1 MWMRHEICTS
11 LQKYKVKLIHNNVL
25 EKTIENLGKGV
36 DEKFVHPEHLLVK
49 QV

>member
-1 MWMRHEICTS
+1 MWMRNKICTS
-11 LQKYKVKLIHNNVL
+11 LRKCKVKLMHNNVL
-25 EKTIENLGKGV
+25 GKTIENLGKRV